1 MSAFTKW
8 IRQLNPGYCAAFLLL
23 TLCYV
28 LTIIISTKIT
38 TQTNAVSGSDT
49 TKTQLDQLL
58 SNLKGAQAA
67 WGQYVLTNN
76 YKNLIE
82 YYATHRSVDSI
93 FNKIYLFSSITPQQR
108 QNLDTL
114 YTLINNIL
122 PINSGNGHN
131 HITIYNKNNIRMLDS
146 LQAVNVKYA
155 TLMDSITSL
164 VNSMQTD
171 VKQKAEER
179 REALLSLAALI
190 KVISYI
196 TLLIALFLA
205 IYMLVI
211 YDRERRAKRKASR
224 KAEEYHKELEL
235 RIEELTEKN
244 KEITRLKSMEKFS
257 SLGRIAAMIA
267 HEIKNPLTNINL
279 ATMQLSEELSLDTNI
294 FLSIIK
300 RNSEKI
306 NTQINNFLNVTAFTE
321 LHIRNISINELL
333 DEALKEAEDR
343 IALEEVKVVKD
354 YSNDICNVAIDT
366 EKMKIAFLN
375 IIFNAIDSMETEK
388 GILSIKT
395 EGKNNKC
402 VITISDNGSG
412 MKKETLSQIFE
423 PFYTTKPKKGSG
435 LGLSQTQNIILNH
448 NGNIDVE
455 SQPGQGTSFIITLN
469 FVEDQAVVSALHK
482 E

>member
-1 MSAFTKW
+1 
-8 IRQLNPGYCAAFLLL
+8 
-23 TLCYV
+23 
-28 LTIIISTKIT
+28 
-38 TQTNAVSGSDT
+38 
-49 TKTQLDQLL
+49 
-58 SNLKGAQAA
+58 
-67 WGQYVLTNN
+67 
-76 YKNLIE
+76 
-82 YYATHRSVDSI
+82 
-93 FNKIYLFSSITPQQR
+93 
-108 QNLDTL
+108 
-114 YTLINNIL
+114 
-122 PINSGNGHN
+122 
-131 HITIYNKNNIRMLDS
+131 
-146 LQAVNVKYA
+146 
-155 TLMDSITSL
+155 
-164 VNSMQTD
+164 
-171 VKQKAEER
+171 
-179 REALLSLAALI
+179 
-190 KVISYI
+190 
-196 TLLIALFLA
+196 
-205 IYMLVI
+205 
-211 YDRERRAKRKASR
+211 
-224 KAEEYHKELEL
+224 
-235 RIEELTEKN
+235 
-244 KEITRLKSMEKFS
+244 MEKFS